1 MLRYAIV
8 IEKATRNYSAY
19 IPDVPGCVA
28 TGATLKEVRDN
39 LKAALQ
45 FHLEGMAEDGDQ
57 PPTPSSLVEW
67 VEVDGPAID
76 QAPHSPNKGT
86 IKTRAS

>member
-28 TGATLKEVRDN
+28 TGATVEEVQQN
-39 LKAALQ
+39 LQAALQ
-45 FHLEGMAEDGDQ
+45 LHLEGMAEDGER
-57 PPTPSSLVEW
+57 PPTPTSVVEYLEAEEP
-67 VEVDGPAID
+67 VLSKAG
-76 QAPHSPNKGT
+76 
-86 IKTRAS
+86 